1 MKYFKRKVRGV
12 YRCFYDR
19 PEHCYCHKLD
29 KSTSL
34 STICMYC
41 GILVG
46 KIAKKEGIQEV
57 DVRKPTTRKKTG
69 KEIWCEA

>member
-1 MKYFKRKVRGV
+1 
-12 YRCFYDR
+12 
-19 PEHCYCHKLD
+19 
-29 KSTSL
+29 
-34 STICMYC
+34 MYC

-69 KEIWCEA
+69 KEIWCEAWQELKNDIRLRYAKKLDTI

>member
-1 MKYFKRKVRGV
+1 
-12 YRCFYDR
+12 
-19 PEHCYCHKLD
+19 
-29 KSTSL
+29 
-34 STICMYC
+34 MYC